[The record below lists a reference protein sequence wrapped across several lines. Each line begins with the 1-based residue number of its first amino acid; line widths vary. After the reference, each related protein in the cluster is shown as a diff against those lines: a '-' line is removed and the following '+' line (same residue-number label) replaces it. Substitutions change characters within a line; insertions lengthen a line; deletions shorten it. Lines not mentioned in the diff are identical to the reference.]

1 WIARRSKPSC
11 ARNRAKSASSSP
23 RGRHCGRSHCS
34 PCTDLSRPLHA
45 TYRDSP
51 ILLRAYFELS
61 HWRMQPVNGQGASR
75 SFPRRTPPQPL
86 AQLTPPPTPP
96 TPPPPPTPLTPRRR
110 ARPTPQSVRSRP
122 PMRSP
127 PLPAPRAIPPPPLTP
142 LTPPQLL
149 PSLTYLLPPPPRPV
163 PPSPPPALVS
173 GQPFSR

>member
-1 WIARRSKPSC
+1 
-11 ARNRAKSASSSP
+11 
-23 RGRHCGRSHCS
+23 
-34 PCTDLSRPLHA
+34 
-45 TYRDSP
+45 
-51 ILLRAYFELS
+51 
-61 HWRMQPVNGQGASR
+61 MQPVNCQGASR

-122 PMRSP
+122 
-127 PLPAPRAIPPPPLTP
+127 

-173 GQPFSR
+173 GQPFSRTLRSFDPVPSSPTALCGPMALRPPWLQILGTTSSACCRKVKTGTCGLTGTSGPFSSLIFGGGFGIPAGGDV